1 MERPGAGRASAGA
14 PDAAAA
20 GAGPRFRCPTA
31 KFVGTGIIEG
41 YELQFK
47 GALHGACA
55 TIAPKEGAAVPVGI
69 WTIQKPDEKRLDL
82 YEGYHEHGHSF
93 YDKEQIA
100 VKMDDGSTI
109 TGMVYIMDPRMDFGN
124 PSAGYYDIVH
134 RGYEDCGLDTAVL
147 NRAVS
152 DSMDLAQHRMEREG
166 LRFC

>member
-1 MERPGAGRASAGA
+1 MKVESQKPKR
-14 PDAAAA
+14 
-20 GAGPRFRCPTA
+20 
-31 KFVGTGIIEG
+31 
-41 YELQFK
+41 K
-47 GALHGACA
+47 G
-55 TIAPKEGAAVPVGI
+55 
-69 WTIQKPDEKRLDL
+69 KPDEKRLDL

-109 TGMVYIMDPRMDFGN
+109 TGMVYIMDPRMDFGS
-124 PSAGYYDIVH
+124 PSAGYYDVVH

-147 NRAVS
+147 NQAVS

>member
-1 MERPGAGRASAGA
+1 M
-14 PDAAAA
+14 
-20 GAGPRFRCPTA
+20 
-31 KFVGTGIIEG
+31 
-41 YELQFK
+41 
-47 GALHGACA
+47 
-55 TIAPKEGAAVPVGI
+55 GI

-147 NRAVS
+147 NQAVS

>member
-1 MERPGAGRASAGA
+1 MAKLYVAYGSNLNKEQMRY
-14 PDAAAA
+14 
-20 GAGPRFRCPTA
+20 RCPTA

-69 WTIQKPDEKRLDL
+69 WTIQKPDEKRLDF

-109 TGMVYIMDPRMDFGN
+109 TGMVYIQDFLKRISLQLQTICN
-124 PSAGYYDIVH
+124 QLSLEITHTRHSFVH
-134 RGYEDCGLDTAVL
+134 TCV
-147 NRAVS
+147 
-152 DSMDLAQHRMEREG
+152 
-166 LRFC
+166 

>member
-1 MERPGAGRASAGA
+1 MAKLYVAYGSNLNKEQMRY
-14 PDAAAA
+14 
-20 GAGPRFRCPTA
+20 RCPAA

-69 WTIQKPDEKRLDL
+69 WTIQKPDEKRLDI

-93 YDKEQIA
+93 YNKEQIS

-134 RGYEDCGLDTAVL
+134 RGYEDGCGHDPGACRTFHTEA
-147 NRAVS
+147 AA
-152 DSMDLAQHRMEREG
+152 DSCQV
-166 LRFC
+166 

>member
-1 MERPGAGRASAGA
+1 MAKLYVAYGSNLNKEQMRY
-14 PDAAAA
+14 
-20 GAGPRFRCPTA
+20 RCPTA

-69 WTIQKPDEKRLDL
+69 WTIQRTDEKRLDI

-93 YDKEQIA
+93 YNKEQIS

-147 NRAVS
+147 NQAVS

>member
-1 MERPGAGRASAGA
+1 MAKLYVAYGSNLNKEQMRY
-14 PDAAAA
+14 
-20 GAGPRFRCPTA
+20 RCPTA

-47 GALHGACA
+47 GALHSACA

-109 TGMVYIMDPRMDFGN
+109 TGMVTAHSRVVSTLMEETYPLL
-124 PSAGYYDIVH
+124 
-134 RGYEDCGLDTAVL
+134 GLW
-147 NRAVS
+147 
-152 DSMDLAQHRMEREG
+152 
-166 LRFC
+166 

>member
-1 MERPGAGRASAGA
+1 MAKLYVAYGSNLNKEQMRY
-14 PDAAAA
+14 
-20 GAGPRFRCPTA
+20 RCPTA

-124 PSAGYYDIVH
+124 PSKNYYDIV
-134 RGYEDCGLDTAVL
+134 RQGYEDCGLDTNVLDHAV
-147 NRAVS
+147 N
-152 DSMDLAQHRMEREG
+152 DSMDLAQQRMECEG
-166 LRFC
+166 MRFF

>member
-1 MERPGAGRASAGA
+1 MAKLYVAYGSNLNREQMRY
-14 PDAAAA
+14 
-20 GAGPRFRCPTA
+20 RCPTA

-69 WTIQKPDEKRLDL
+69 WTIQRADEKRLDL

-100 VKMDDGSTI
+100 VKWTWQYHHRHGLHHGSQNGFRKSQRGVLRHCPTE
-109 TGMVYIMDPRMDFGN
+109 GMRIADWTRL
-124 PSAGYYDIVH
+124 
-134 RGYEDCGLDTAVL
+134 C
-147 NRAVS
+147 
-152 DSMDLAQHRMEREG
+152 
-166 LRFC
+166 